1 MAMLPGL
8 QFNVSQQLKL
18 TPQLQQS
25 IKILQHSAIELQEAI
40 SEALD
45 SNIMLE
51 LEMDDATASSPNES
65 TELTSFDD
73 VDADTEFGT
82 LSQ

>member
-51 LEMDDATASSPNES
+51 LEMDDATIAIVVVLP
-65 TELTSFDD
+65 
-73 VDADTEFGT
+73 GW
-82 LSQ
+82 